1 LGAGAHGRAMLECW
15 WLKEVAEK
23 VLWRAPEGRGFSPAL
38 EFPHLRAPKGRPIPA
53 QVNEAVKK
61 SSISGL
67 AHTLGVRFQGLLPAS
82 QTSQVCAGRIFHTFN
97 GLGQKRPT
105 ITASPEGASH
115 CQSHT

>member
-1 LGAGAHGRAMLECW
+1 MGAGAHGREMLECW

-67 AHTLGVRFQGLLPAS
+67 AHTFRCAFSGVIASLADLRGLRQPNFSHLQPAW
-82 QTSQVCAGRIFHTFN
+82 VREPFPPAF
-97 GLGQKRPT
+97 KP
-105 ITASPEGASH
+105 
-115 CQSHT
+115 

>member
-1 LGAGAHGRAMLECW
+1 MSLIGRVPGSTEPFLSIGPAWVAKGQADGRLGAGAHGREMLECW

-67 AHTLGVRFQGLLPAS
+67 AHTFR
-82 QTSQVCAGRIFHTFN
+82 
-97 GLGQKRPT
+97 
-105 ITASPEGASH
+105 
-115 CQSHT
+115 